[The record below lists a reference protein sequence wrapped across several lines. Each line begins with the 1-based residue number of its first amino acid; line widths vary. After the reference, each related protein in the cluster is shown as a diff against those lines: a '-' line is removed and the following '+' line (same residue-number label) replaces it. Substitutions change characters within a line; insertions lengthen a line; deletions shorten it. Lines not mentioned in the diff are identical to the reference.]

1 MWSATVQS
9 DNTVWPSVAGHALPE
24 PVLGLAT
31 VYVWDFFK
39 VEASQVDQQLQ
50 DPTQS
55 LQARVSRV
63 PEAVGH
69 DEPLPILVRVTV
81 YVRSSWSL
89 AQEDQAEKLPTQL
102 RLEVEV
108 LVLVDEEAPPP
119 PLLPGNLRWVRRDRS
134 SRGVG
139 FGCALVVAVA
149 RVRTVTRSSIGVW
162 LIGCMCPWVNVLTEV
177 TVRFRTGLL
186 ET

>member
-9 DNTVWPSVAGHALPE
+9 DDTVWPSVAGHALPE

-31 VYVWDFFK
+31 VYVWDFVK

-69 DEPLPILVRVTV
+69 DEPLPILVFVTV

-102 RLEVEV
+102 RLVPVASLVRNEGKALEQLFLDVDQV
-108 LVLVDEEAPPP
+108 LV
-119 PLLPGNLRWVRRDRS
+119 S
-134 SRGVG
+134 SFLFCVFCVFCCCCFRPSY
-139 FGCALVVAVA
+139 
-149 RVRTVTRSSIGVW
+149 RPIG
-162 LIGCMCPWVNVLTEV
+162 
-177 TVRFRTGLL
+177 
-186 ET
+186 